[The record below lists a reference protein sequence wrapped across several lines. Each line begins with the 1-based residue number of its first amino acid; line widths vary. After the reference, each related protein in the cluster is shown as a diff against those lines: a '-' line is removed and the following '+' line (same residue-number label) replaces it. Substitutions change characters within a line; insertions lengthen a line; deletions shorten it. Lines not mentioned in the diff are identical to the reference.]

1 MQMFCYGKY
10 SDGTDT
16 YPAYGN
22 LNTVPTLNV
31 YGVS

>member
-1 MQMFCYGKY
+1 MFCYGKY

-16 YPAYGN
+16 YPAYESFKSQYSAYS
-22 LNTVPTLNV
+22 NV